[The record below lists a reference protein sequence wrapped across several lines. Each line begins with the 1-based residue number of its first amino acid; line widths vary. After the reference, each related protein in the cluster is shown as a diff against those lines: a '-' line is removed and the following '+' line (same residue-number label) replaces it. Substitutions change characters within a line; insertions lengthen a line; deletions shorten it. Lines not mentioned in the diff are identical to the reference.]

1 MEEEIF
7 NFVGLTRTSQ
17 IPFPIYIYILQSLSQ
32 RDTMSHNNTNM
43 SQRAQDPK
51 TKNEKTER
59 REGEEGK
66 KKKIGSAI
74 PIQNRGKRD
83 RESESQRNL
92 LAARKRKSSCR
103 GSVTTRS
110 KQSRDFESE

>member
-1 MEEEIF
+1 
-7 NFVGLTRTSQ
+7 
-17 IPFPIYIYILQSLSQ
+17 
-32 RDTMSHNNTNM
+32 MSHNNTNM

-59 REGEEGK
+59 REGEVGK

-83 RESESQRNL
+83 RESES
-92 LAARKRKSSCR
+92 
-103 GSVTTRS
+103 
-110 KQSRDFESE
+110 